1 MPCVQTP
8 QHSSNE
14 PLLAVKQLAAH
25 LGCSLDWIYKRV
37 RKGAPDPLPFIPLGG
52 RIKFRLTEIE
62 ADLEYRRACRG
73 TLAGTNGIARVKGKE
88 KSLTRKRFQTG
99 SVRLR
104 TDCTAPWWEG
114 FYREDVRL
122 SDGSVVRKQR
132 TANLGL
138 EENVPTKRLAMR
150 KLAEKLAPIND
161 PSYRPGS
168 EITLEQFMP
177 KYEDLR
183 LANKKGTTRH
193 SYKVVFRKH
202 IVPAFGK
209 RLLSDISEEDVQRF
223 INRKSLDVAWNT
235 LKNIKWAF
243 SAIFTAAIKYG
254 YAKQNPVRATDLPPE
269 PVVKQLELPTAEQLQ
284 QLMDALDEETQ
295 MMVRIDCLTALR
307 PGELLALRHSAIDFA
322 RKCLWVREA
331 VNHGDIHTPKYHRQS
346 RPIRLADTDLE
357 RLRIFMAKRPDAPA
371 DDWLFPNEA
380 GTKPKEYVNILRR
393 KIQPKA
399 KELGL
404 PHVTWRLLRH
414 WNSTVLQDS
423 GVPVRV
429 AMERL
434 GHSRPETTLM
444 HYSHVTISKAD
455 EAAQIVSTMFG
466 NRAS

>member
-8 QHSSNE
+8 KHASNE
-14 PLLAVKQLAAH
+14 PLLSVKQLAAQ

-37 RKGAPDPLPFIPLGG
+37 RQDAPDPLPFIPLGG

-73 TLAGTNGIARVKGKE
+73 TLGGTNGIARVKGKE

-122 SDGSVVRKQR
+122 SDGSVVRKQK

-138 EENVPTKRLAMR
+138 EEDVPTKRLAMR

-161 PSYRPGS
+161 PAYRPGS

-269 PVVKQLELPTAEQLQ
+269 PVVKQQELPPL
-284 QLMDALDEETQ
+284 
-295 MMVRIDCLTALR
+295 
-307 PGELLALRHSAIDFA
+307 SNF
-322 RKCLWVREA
+322 
-331 VNHGDIHTPKYHRQS
+331 S
-346 RPIRLADTDLE
+346 
-357 RLRIFMAKRPDAPA
+357 
-371 DDWLFPNEA
+371 
-380 GTKPKEYVNILRR
+380 
-393 KIQPKA
+393 
-399 KELGL
+399 
-404 PHVTWRLLRH
+404 
-414 WNSTVLQDS
+414 S
-423 GVPVRV
+423 
-429 AMERL
+429 
-434 GHSRPETTLM
+434 
-444 HYSHVTISKAD
+444 
-455 EAAQIVSTMFG
+455 
-466 NRAS
+466 